1 MTDLK
6 YAPRTGQ
13 DFSVEILLGLGG
25 SPFLRNS
32 GVVWRRALANRQAY
46 DQPALG
52 VGRRNQRLWFVDR
65 VDDRSRSWMRTYLVR
80 VAVTDAVIVAGA
92 VGVAQYVRFGGEGA
106 MVPNGATGAPA
117 VYVSVALGIAWVLSL
132 RAFHTLDR
140 RIVASG
146 SQEYSR
152 VVTACLSVFGVLAMV
167 DLLFKLNIARGF
179 LALALPIGTLG
190 LVLSRWLW
198 RRVLLIQRRRSQNL
212 ERVLVVGARNSAV
225 PLMERLVRQPELGY
239 HVVGICLPERSGRPR
254 QVAVGDTTV
263 PVLGT
268 FDEVSSSVAESGATT
283 VAVTSAEALGHDA
296 MQGLSW
302 DLEGL
307 NVDMIVSPGVTDVAG
322 PRVMVRPVAGLP
334 LLHID
339 KPRYEGA
346 NRFRKAIVDRIG
358 SAVILLALAPLFL
371 ALAVAI
377 KLDSPGPVFYR
388 ATRVG
393 LNNKPFLMWKF
404 RSMVQDADKRKAELR
419 ALDEG
424 AGVLFKMRDD
434 PRVTK
439 VGAFIRRYS
448 LDEIPQLLNVLGGTM
463 SLVGP
468 RPPLPEEVEQYDG
481 RVARRMLV
489 KPGMT
494 GLWQVSGRSDLSWE
508 ESVRLDLSYVE
519 NWSIMQDALILWRT
533 LRAVLNKDGAY

>member
-1 MTDLK
+1 M
-6 YAPRTGQ
+6 R
-13 DFSVEILLGLGG
+13 
-25 SPFLRNS
+25 
-32 GVVWRRALANRQAY
+32 
-46 DQPALG
+46 G
-52 VGRRNQRLWFVDR
+52 VGRRGQRLRFVDR
-65 VDDRSRSWMRTYLVR
+65 TEDRSRSWMRTYLKR
-80 VAVTDAVIVAGA
+80 VSVSDAVIVIVA
-92 VGVAQYVRFGGEGA
+92 VAVAQGVRFGADGA
-106 MVPNGATGAPA
+106 MAPNGRVGAPA
-117 VYVSVALGIAWVLSL
+117 VYVSVALGISWLLAL
-132 RAFHTLDR
+132 RAFQSLDR
-140 RIVASG
+140 RILASG

-152 VVTACLSVFGVLAMV
+152 VVTACLSLFGVLAMV

-179 LALALPIGTLG
+179 LALALPIGTCG
-190 LVLSRWLW
+190 LVLSRWMW
-198 RRVLLIQRRRSQNL
+198 RRVLLMQRRRSENL
-212 ERVLVVGARNSAV
+212 EHVLVVGTRSSAV
-225 PLMERLVRQPELGY
+225 PLMERLVKHPELGY
-239 HVVGICLPERSGRPR
+239 RVVGICLPERSGRPR
-254 QVAVGDTTV
+254 IMALGEAQV

-268 FDEVSSSVAESGATT
+268 FDDVCDVVAETGATT

-296 MQGLSW
+296 MQALSW

-307 NVDMIVSPGVTDVAG
+307 DVDMIVSPGVTDVAG

-346 NRFRKAIVDRIG
+346 NRFRKAVVDRVG
-358 SAVILLALAPLFL
+358 SAAILLMLAPVFI
-371 ALAVAI
+371 AVAFAI

-388 ATRVG
+388 ATRMG
-393 LNNKPFLMWKF
+393 INNQPFLMWKF
-404 RSMVQDADKRKAELR
+404 RSMVQDADKHKAGLQT
-419 ALDEG
+419 LDEG
-424 AGVLFKMRDD
+424 AGVLFKMRND
-434 PRVTK
+434 PRVTH
-439 VGAFIRRYS
+439 VGSFIRRYS

-468 RPPLPEEVEQYDG
+468 RPPLREEVEQYDG

-533 LRAVLNKDGAY
+533 VRAVLHKDGAY